1 MTLSVGNRLCTGPRL
16 TGQCKIN
23 HFAIISLHL
32 PHDSDARR
40 RPRRRVAAGL
50 ERRRRLAAGGP
61 PPDSAPAIADAT
73 LAGQLPPPPSPLY
86 GARCRGGRG
95 SRRLRW
101 STPPQGGPG
110 PECRAGMQVQTP
122 ERAPP
127 LWSLDQAARES
138 GAARSG
144 VWTGPNQLSQLGR
157 PLRGLLIFTRV
168 RTESQLNAVDPGGL
182 AVGSAATAGGGQ
194 TRVMTAAAGGPAW
207 QGASAARSPPSRQG
221 GRARLKVSAGA

>member
-86 GARCRGGRG
+86 GARCRGDRG
-95 SRRLRW
+95 SGRLRW
-101 STPPQGGPG
+101 STPPLGGPG
-110 PECRAGMQVQTP
+110 PDCRAGTP
-122 ERAPP
+122 ALESGPSRPRVRSRP
-127 LWSLDQAARES
+127 LWSLDWADPAEPARAAPPRLANIYTCSNRVSAQRSRPGRVSRRLGCDRRWRSDPSHDRRRGRTGLARRFGSSLAAQPTGMPCPTQRE
-138 GAARSG
+138 R
-144 VWTGPNQLSQLGR
+144 
-157 PLRGLLIFTRV
+157 RGLR
-168 RTESQLNAVDPGGL
+168 
-182 AVGSAATAGGGQ
+182 
-194 TRVMTAAAGGPAW
+194 
-207 QGASAARSPPSRQG
+207 
-221 GRARLKVSAGA
+221 RA